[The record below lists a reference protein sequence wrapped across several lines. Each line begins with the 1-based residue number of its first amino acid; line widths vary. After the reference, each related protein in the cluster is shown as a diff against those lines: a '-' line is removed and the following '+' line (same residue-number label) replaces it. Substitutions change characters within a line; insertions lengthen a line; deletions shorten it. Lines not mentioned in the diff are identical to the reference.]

1 MADVKWIKIVVDIFD
16 NRKIRQIEAMPEGD
30 SILVIWFKLI
40 CLAGSTNDNGMI
52 YFTPDIPYTEE
63 MLATQFNRPLQTVR
77 LAMNTFQAFGM
88 IEIVDNFLCLPSW
101 AKYQSTDKLEQMRS
115 KNAERQA
122 RFKAKK
128 RAELA
133 AGNASVTL
141 PVTPGN
147 ALDIE
152 EDKELE
158 IEGDIR
164 ESTAGEP
171 PSTPSGPPKQPKPPE
186 PVAHKRGEYGWV
198 KLTDEQYNRLIQEKG
213 LNVVTAAIRYVD
225 ESAQGN
231 GNKNGWKDWNLVV
244 RRCIREGWG
253 QNRQNYGSPPPQRQ
267 GNGFQT
273 SNPFMEMLN
282 EERGKR

>member
-40 CLAGSTNDNGMI
+40 CLAGSTNDKGMI

-63 MLATQFNRPLQTVR
+63 MLATQFNRPLATVR

-122 RFKAKK
+122 RFRAKK
-128 RAELA
+128 REELA
-133 AGNASVTL
+133 AGNAEVTL
-141 PVTPGN
+141 PVTPSN

-152 EDKELE
+152 EDKERD

-164 ESTAGEP
+164 ESTADGPP
-171 PSTPSGPPKQPKPPE
+171 PSPPPPPDPPKPPK
-186 PVAHKRGEYGWV
+186 PAARVRSQYGWV
-198 KLTDEQYNRLIQEKG
+198 KLTDEQYHRLISEFGQHE
-213 LNVVTAAIRYVD
+213 TSRAIAYVD
-225 ESAQGN
+225 ESAQST
-231 GNKNGWKDWNLVV
+231 GNKNKWKDWNLVI
-244 RRCIREGWG
+244 RKCIREGWG
-253 QNRQNYGSPPPQRQ
+253 QKQYYGSQPPQRRDT
-267 GNGFQT
+267 GFQT
-273 SNPFMEMLN
+273 SNPFQEMLN
-282 EERGKR
+282 EERGRR